1 MILSQDFFQSGI
13 LEVQTIE
20 QERKH
25 IRSAY
30 FLEISVG
37 YFNQSLDNVR
47 NFQGVQV
54 SLSAP
59 LFNRQQRLDLK
70 KSTLEITYQETV
82 NASLTSHWQSAF
94 HHALEHFTEVRTF
107 YNENAPEYR
116 REIDFLSTASQT
128 EYDSGNIDYSI
139 YLQSQSQ
146 ILDGEL
152 RLLELKKAFIE
163 AQIELN
169 YYL

>member
-1 MILSQDFFQSGI
+1 LILSKDFFQSGI

-30 FLEISVG
+30 FPEISVG

-82 NASLTSHWQSAF
+82 NASLTSHWQSTF
-94 HHALEHFTEVRTF
+94 HHTLENFTEVRTF

-116 REIDFLSTASQT
+116 REIDFLSTASANRGRYRQYRLQHLPPVAIT
-128 EYDSGNIDYSI
+128 NIGWRITSTRTKTS
-139 YLQSQSQ
+139 LHR
-146 ILDGEL
+146 G
-152 RLLELKKAFIE
+152 A
-163 AQIELN
+163 N
-169 YYL
+169 